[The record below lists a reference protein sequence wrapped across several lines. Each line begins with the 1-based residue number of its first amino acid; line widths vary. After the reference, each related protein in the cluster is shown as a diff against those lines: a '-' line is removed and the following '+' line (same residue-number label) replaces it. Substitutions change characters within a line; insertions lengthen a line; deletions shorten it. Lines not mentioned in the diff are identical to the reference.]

1 MKEAVQTAKYFA
13 NEYRRE
19 RQYEEAKRAV
29 RQALAKDEQVS
40 MRVEELAAQERDSEK
55 KDIKRLEEEEADRE
69 RE

>member
-40 MRVEELAAQERDSEK
+40 MRGEELAA
-55 KDIKRLEEEEADRE
+55 
-69 RE
+69 